1 MSIDRILPEG
11 VSPHPMFT
19 PVVKAG
25 PTVYI
30 AGQVAR
36 DADGN
41 LVGKGD
47 ISLQAEQVFRNVE
60 AALAAAGA
68 GFQHLVRITIYLTD
82 ARFREPFNLV
92 QRRVLLENL
101 PASTMVIVA
110 GLAQPDYLVEVD
122 AVAYL
127 G

>member
-1 MSIDRILPEG
+1 MSIERILPDG

-36 DADGN
+36 NAAGN
-41 LVGKGD
+41 LIGKGD
-47 ISLQAEQVFRNVE
+47 ITAQAEQVFRNLQ
-60 AALAAAGA
+60 AALASVGA
-68 GFQHLVRITIYLTD
+68 GYQHLVSITIYLTD

-92 QRRVLLENL
+92 QRAVLLENL
-101 PASTMVIVA
+101 PASTMLIVA